1 MSVGTSTLGAAAW
14 AEGACEIDMLPCI
27 DNALFRC
34 LMGSLISG
42 VSVVTTVGGQG
53 RPFGMTCSAVCSL
66 SADPPLLLTCIGTP
80 SATLEAIQTSGR
92 FVVNVL
98 DAESNDISR
107 WFASRAPDKFS
118 KVSWQFSELT
128 GMPILDA
135 TVARAEC
142 ALYKTLDVGDHMIV
156 IGRIVGGEVEPDRFP
171 LGYWRGS
178 YVRAIRMWR
187 PIESR
192 DITGS

>member
-1 MSVGTSTLGAAAW
+1 VNVGTSTLGAAAW
-14 AEGACEIDMLPCI
+14 TEGCSEIETLPCV

-34 LMGSLISG
+34 LMGSLMSG
-42 VSVVTTVGGQG
+42 VNIVTTVGTQG
-53 RPFGMTCSAVCSL
+53 KPFGMTCSAVCSL
-66 SADPPLLLTCIGTP
+66 SPDPPLLLACIGTP
-80 SATLEAIQTSGR
+80 SATLDAIQVSRR

-98 DAESNDISR
+98 DAESNDISN
-107 WFASRAPDKFS
+107 WFASRTPDKFG

-142 ALYKTLDVGDHMIV
+142 TVYKVLDAGDHMIV
-156 IGRIVGGEVEPDRFP
+156 IGLIVGGDAKPDRFP

-178 YVRAIRMWR
+178 YVRAIRVR
-187 PIESR
+187 RSR
-192 DITGS
+192 

>member
-1 MSVGTSTLGAAAW
+1 MGTSASGAAAW
-14 AEGACEIDMLPCI
+14 TGGCSETETLPCV
-27 DNALFRC
+27 DDALFRC
-34 LMGSLISG
+34 LMGSLMSG
-42 VSVVTTVGGQG
+42 VSIVTTVGAQG

-66 SADPPLLLTCIGTP
+66 SPDPPLLLACISAP
-80 SATLEAIQTSGR
+80 SATLDAMQASGR

-98 DAESNDISR
+98 DAESNDISH
-107 WFASRAPDKFS
+107 WFASRTPDKFS

-142 ALYKTLDVGDHMIV
+142 TVHKALDAGDHIIV
-156 IGRIVGGEVEPDRFP
+156 IGRIVGGEARPDRFP

-178 YVRAIRMWR
+178 YVRAIRMRR
-187 PIESR
+187 PR
-192 DITGS
+192 

>member
-1 MSVGTSTLGAAAW
+1 MLGAVAW
-14 AEGACEIDMLPCI
+14 PEGCGETETLPCV

-34 LMGSLISG
+34 LMGSLMSG
-42 VSVVTTVGGQG
+42 VSIVTTVGTQG

-66 SADPPLLLTCIGTP
+66 SPDPPLLLACISTP
-80 SATLEAIQTSGR
+80 SATLDAIQASRR

-98 DAESNDISR
+98 DAESNDISNC
-107 WFASRAPDKFS
+107 FASRTPDKFS
-118 KVSWQFSELT
+118 KVSWRFSELT

-142 ALYKTLDVGDHMIV
+142 TVHKALDAGDHMIV
-156 IGRIVGGEVEPDRFP
+156 IGRIVGGEAKPDRFP

-178 YVRAIRMWR
+178 YVRAIRVR
-187 PIESR
+187 RSR
-192 DITGS
+192 

>member
-1 MSVGTSTLGAAAW
+1 MSAGISTLGAAAW
-14 AEGACEIDMLPCI
+14 AEGCNEIETLPCV

-34 LMGSLISG
+34 LMGSLMSG
-42 VSVVTTVGGQG
+42 VTIITTVGRQG
-53 RPFGMTCSAVCSL
+53 RPVGMTCSAVCSL
-66 SADPPLLLTCIGTP
+66 SADPPLLLACIGTP
-80 SATLEAIQTSGR
+80 SATLDAIQASGR

-98 DAESNDISR
+98 DAESNDISH
-107 WFASRAPDKFS
+107 WFASRTPDKFS

-142 ALYKTLDVGDHMIV
+142 AVYKTLDVGDHMIV
-156 IGRIVGGEVEPDRFP
+156 IGLIVGGEAEPDSFP

-178 YVRAIRMWR
+178 YVRAIRMRR
-187 PIESR
+187 PR
-192 DITGS
+192 